1 MASGGEVENTD
12 PLDRAGQSIL
22 GLLQKAGDATDQDRR
37 HALEMAQRLSQE
49 LRAAQDR
56 IAQLEDDLAAH
67 RDRAE
72 RAELWLDKI
81 LATGLSTNC
90 HQSARACNESATYL
104 RNLEAATTSPKSR
117 TAPQTRRGLHH

>member
-1 MASGGEVENTD
+1 MVSGSDAEDGD

-22 GLLQKAGDATDQDRR
+22 RLLQKAGDATDQDKRR
-37 HALEMAQRLSQE
+37 AQRLSQE

-56 IAQLEDDLAAH
+56 IAQLEDDLIAY

-81 LATGLSTNC
+81 
-90 HQSARACNESATYL
+90 RAEN
-104 RNLEAATTSPKSR
+104 RAAVSG
-117 TAPQTRRGLHH
+117 TRS